1 MRRASVVLLMLSIG
15 VLFAAGIGSAA
26 AAAPS
31 CTIDGSAGGDV
42 IIGTSGRD
50 VICANGGNDW
60 IDPRGGNDLVI
71 AGPGD
76 DFVRGSAG
84 ADVVKGGLGKDYLV
98 GGPGPDHLFGADGAD
113 RCLNTRDNI
122 AGNDSASGGPG
133 FDTGTRNPG
142 DTFVGI
148 ERTTTVA
155 PYCPPAPP
163 RPF

>member
-122 AGNDSASGGPG
+122 AGNDSASGGSG

-163 RPF
+163 KPF

>member
-1 MRRASVVLLMLSIG
+1 M
-15 VLFAAGIGSAA
+15 
-26 AAAPS
+26 
-31 CTIDGSAGGDV
+31 
-42 IIGTSGRD
+42 
-50 VICANGGNDW
+50 GGNDW

-71 AGPGD
+71 EGPGD

-163 RPF
+163 RPL